1 MSTTKFFFEENKPK
15 KNEKKRA
22 DKNQVK
28 KKGGIGS
35 LRDEKHSYERRKQ
48 IFERLLDGGGVE
60 GKGSGRLTKREMRP
74 HGFKTKLEQTIRSI
88 PYSTDRS
95 T

>member
-1 MSTTKFFFEENKPK
+1 LKKTNQK

-35 LRDEKHSYERRKQ
+35 LRDEKHSHERRKQ
-48 IFERLLDGGGVE
+48 LFERLLDGEGREGG
-60 GKGSGRLTKREMRP
+60 GWKGREA
-74 HGFKTKLEQTIRSI
+74 GG
-88 PYSTDRS
+88 
-95 T
+95 